1 MFHANMVKGD
11 ERMDKFLRPR
21 YVSDADYTTNAP
33 SYYDDLARKNKLL
46 EILANRIY
54 DYDQELARRFAEWD
68 KNLEELPEDVKDL
81 LREWIDDGT
90 FAEIINEEIFLT
102 KADKTYVDELIKA
115 IRDDELEPLK
125 EDVRKVKVKVKNYIA
140 LSEWCSDTTGNV
152 DVTTDFLA
160 AVEHAKQNRLSILV
174 DGIFK
179 ISQPFKIRNEIPEIF
194 GTSRSRSR
202 ILFTNLYNEYAI
214 TIGSYYTQQNKV
226 TNLSIEC
233 IDGTAENGVKIEA
246 DDNAIWGYKA
256 VFDTVTIK
264 GFTKNLLKFK
274 NAYNVVFEN
283 SILWG
288 YTTGDFPNEELYTT
302 LLISE
307 SENSSNLH
315 QFRNT
320 LFLNG
325 RIGLQTFGGGA
336 IETLNCTFENL
347 SLWVNTVSREFG
359 TEPDKSH
366 YLTFIDSW
374 LERIKSGIVNAE
386 LNGSSLEPT
395 SPLLHVAPIDKYI
408 TLINGK
414 NVWGNVQYPLSQAV
428 NGENYVHFSY
438 KSGYDFTLKRKVW
451 TKATLLSGWTGNVE
465 YKEMENG
472 LVYVRGSVKPTST
485 NPGKITTLPKLPKYV
500 KPVSLVNVNGPKVMT
515 EIPFMISLNGD
526 INPQFG
532 GVYDTAVTYHFDTIF
547 SLV

>member
-11 ERMDKFLRPR
+11 ERMDEFLRPR

-68 KNLEELPEDVKDL
+68 KNLEELPEDLKKL

-102 KADKTYVDELIKA
+102 KADKTYVDDLIKA

-125 EDVRKVKVKVKNYIA
+125 EDVRQVKVKVKNYIA
-140 LSEWCSDTTGNV
+140 LSEWCSDTSGST
-152 DVTTDFLA
+152 DVTTEFLA

-246 DDNAIWGYKA
+246 DDNSLWGYKA

-264 GFTKNLLKFK
+264 GFTKNLVKFK

-315 QFRNT
+315 QFKNT
-320 LFLNG
+320 IFFNG

-374 LERIKSGIVNAE
+374 FERIKSGIVNAE
-386 LNGSSLEPT
+386 LNGSSLGPT

-438 KSGYDFTLKRKVW
+438 KSGYDLTLKRKVW

-465 YKEMENG
+465 FKEMENG
-472 LVYVRGSVKPTST
+472 IVYVRGSVKPTST
-485 NPGKITTLPKLPKYV
+485 NPGKITTLPKTPKYV
-500 KPVSLVNVNGPKVMT
+500 KPVSVVNVNGPKVMT

-532 GVYDTAVTYHFDTIF
+532 GVYDTAVSYHFDTIF